1 MAVFSGVLEEGINEL
16 DNEATTK
23 AKFFYQSCMDL
34 RKYSGSLA
42 AFFTHLSMYEKLSCV
57 QAIIGVSRLLE

>member
-34 RKYSGSLA
+34 RKCSGSLA
-42 AFFTHLSMYEKLSCV
+42 AFFT
-57 QAIIGVSRLLE
+57 QIISQCITKNCRVY

>member
-1 MAVFSGVLEEGINEL
+1 MDNFFNKYAYGRFSGVLEEGINEL

-42 AFFTHLSMYEKLSCV
+42 AFFTHLSMY
-57 QAIIGVSRLLE
+57 